1 MVDFNK
7 LIITQSKCD
16 TQHSEN
22 AKNKGNDEEKQ
33 SMYKRKK
40 KGLLNL
46 TPFHKCQWGG
56 YGGIKRKQECA
67 LQKSK
72 AMMDPYSKR
81 SRIEKDTNKE
91 QVFFGYWQED
101 IFSRE

>member
-1 MVDFNK
+1 MK
-7 LIITQSKCD
+7 
-16 TQHSEN
+16 
-22 AKNKGNDEEKQ
+22 KNRACIKE
-33 SMYKRKK
+33 KK
-40 KGLLNL
+40 KKELLNL

-91 QVFFGYWQED
+91 QGFFWLLAGRY
-101 IFSRE
+101 FF

>member
-1 MVDFNK
+1 MILVDFNK

-40 KGLLNL
+40 KELLNL
-46 TPFHKCQWGG
+46 TPFHKC
-56 YGGIKRKQECA
+56 
-67 LQKSK
+67 
-72 AMMDPYSKR
+72 
-81 SRIEKDTNKE
+81 
-91 QVFFGYWQED
+91 
-101 IFSRE
+101 